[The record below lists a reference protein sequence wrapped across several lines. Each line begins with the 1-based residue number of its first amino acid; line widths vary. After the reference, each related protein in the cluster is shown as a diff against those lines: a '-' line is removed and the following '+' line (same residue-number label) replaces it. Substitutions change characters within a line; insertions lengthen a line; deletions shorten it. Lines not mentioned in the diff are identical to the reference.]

1 MEGTSLTMTRRFLT
15 LLILCLS
22 LCLPAASVRAQSVV
36 TLSELQIA
44 FWPEYDRPAMLII
57 YRGTL
62 SPDTSL
68 PASLK
73 FDIPARYG
81 PPLAVAFTG
90 SNGQL
95 LNLDYPTSASG
106 DTITIAFDAPT
117 PSFQFEYY
125 DTSLDLSSA
134 ARRYSFAATAP
145 YAIQTLNLEVQQPV
159 DASGL
164 TGAPALST
172 PHTGSDGLTY
182 FDATRTGLAAGEP
195 ITLDLTYTKS
205 TDVLPA
211 SAQGPVVT
219 PDLPPA
225 TTGTQTNS
233 PVLVVSAIA
242 GIVGVL
248 LVVGG
253 IVWYTR
259 NRSST
264 NEPASEPRRRSK
276 SKGQPPRPREVTPK
290 VSTEETASP
299 EPVSASYCHEC
310 GNPIQPDDRFCRNCG
325 TKVRR

>member
-1 MEGTSLTMTRRFLT
+1 MEGIFVMMTRQFLT
-15 LLILCLS
+15 LLILCLP
-22 LCLPAASVRAQSVV
+22 LCLPVASVRAQSVV

-95 LNLDYPTSASG
+95 LNLDYTTSASG

-125 DTSLDLSSA
+125 DT
-134 ARRYSFAATAP
+134 
-145 YAIQTLNLEVQQPV
+145 
-159 DASGL
+159 
-164 TGAPALST
+164 
-172 PHTGSDGLTY
+172 
-182 FDATRTGLAAGEP
+182 
-195 ITLDLTYTKS
+195 TLDLTYTKS
-205 TDVLPA
+205 TDVLTA

-264 NEPASEPRRRSK
+264 DEPASEPRRRSK
-276 SKGQPPRPREVTPK
+276 PKGQPPRPREVTPK
-290 VSTEETASP
+290 ASVEETTSHGPMAAP
-299 EPVSASYCHEC
+299 YCHEC
-310 GNPIQPDDRFCRNCG
+310 GSPIQPDDRFCRNC
-325 TKVRR
+325 

>member
-1 MEGTSLTMTRRFLT
+1 MEGIFVMMTRRFLT

-36 TLSELQIA
+36 TLSELKIA
-44 FWPEYDRPAMLII
+44 FWPEYDRQAMLII

-62 SPDTSL
+62 SPDTPL

-81 PPLAVAFTG
+81 PPLAVAFTDN
-90 SNGQL
+90 NGQL
-95 LNLDYPTSASG
+95 LNLDYTTSASG

-125 DTSLDLSSA
+125 DTSLDLSSTT
-134 ARRYSFAATAP
+134 RRYSFATAAP

-164 TGAPALST
+164 AGTPTLDNQITGA
-172 PHTGSDGLTY
+172 DGLIY
-182 FDATRTGLAAGEP
+182 FSTTRTGLAMGDS

-205 TDVLPA
+205 TDVLTA

-242 GIVGVL
+242 GVVGVL

-264 NEPASEPRRRSK
+264 DEPASEPRRRSK
-276 SKGQPPRPREVTPK
+276 PKGQPPRPKEVTPK
-290 VSTEETASP
+290 ASVEETTSHGPMA
-299 EPVSASYCHEC
+299 ASYCHEC
-310 GNPIQPDDRFCRNCG
+310 GSPIQPDDQFCSNCG

>member
-1 MEGTSLTMTRRFLT
+1 MARRI
-15 LLILCLS
+15 LILLAFCLS
-22 LCLPAASVRAQSVV
+22 LCLPVAAAQAQSAI
-36 TLSELQIA
+36 TLSELRIS

-62 SPDTSL
+62 SPDTPL

-81 PPLAVAFTG
+81 PPLAVAFTDDQ
-90 SNGQL
+90 GQL
-95 LNLDYPTSASG
+95 FDLDHTTSVSG
-106 DTITIAFDAPT
+106 DVMTIAFDAPT

-125 DTSLDLSSA
+125 DTRLDLSSA

-164 TGAPALST
+164 TGTPALST

-205 TDVLPA
+205 TGVLSA
-211 SAQGPVVT
+211 SVQGPVVT

-253 IVWYTR
+253 VVWYTR

-264 NEPASEPRRRSK
+264 DEPASEPRRRSK
-276 SKGQPPRPREVTPK
+276 PKGQPPRPREVTPK
-290 VSTEETASP
+290 ASVEDTTSHGP
-299 EPVSASYCHEC
+299 MAASYCHEC
-310 GNPIQPDDRFCRNCG
+310 GSPIQPDDQFCRNCG
-325 TKVRR
+325 TRVRR